1 MKRKTAGGAG
11 TDEMLYLLLER
22 PEERIAQ
29 NARVM
34 QMLQEILLYGP
45 ALSIHTILWTRDSSR
60 LAQMQISS
68 FPATEKLLLEM
79 ESTVCQNILGR
90 KPKNEPKGWSAIS
103 GSELKLRVYNLPA
116 KNWVEKMILKLR

>member
-1 MKRKTAGGAG
+1 MELKNQVIYGNGDQICQMLQSVSEEMMKRKTAGGAG

-29 NARVM
+29 NARAM

-68 FPATEKLLLEM
+68 LPATEKLLLEM
-79 ESTVCQNILGR
+79 VKHR
-90 KPKNEPKGWSAIS
+90 
-103 GSELKLRVYNLPA
+103 LP
-116 KNWVEKMILKLR
+116 E

>member
-1 MKRKTAGGAG
+1 MLQSVSEEMMKRKTAGGAG

-29 NARVM
+29 NARAM

-68 FPATEKLLLEM
+68 LPATEKLLLEM

-90 KPKNEPKGWSAIS
+90 KPKNEPKAGAPSPV
-103 GSELKLRVYNLPA
+103 RN
-116 KNWVEKMILKLR
+116 